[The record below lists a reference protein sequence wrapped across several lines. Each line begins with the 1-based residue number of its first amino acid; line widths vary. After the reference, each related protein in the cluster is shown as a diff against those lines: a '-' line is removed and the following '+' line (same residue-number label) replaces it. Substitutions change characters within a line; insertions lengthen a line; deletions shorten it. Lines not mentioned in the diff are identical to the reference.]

1 MSWILYSLAAMASLG
16 ISMLAAKMMSGFQIS
31 VSTLFDLKALPVILA
46 YAGFSILGAL
56 FFLLALREPG
66 AKTAVVAAIMALNIA
81 MVAIAA
87 YFLFAETPSNLQVI
101 GIALAIVSVMLLS
114 AGN

>member
-1 MSWILYSLAAMASLG
+1 MSWLLYSLAAMASLG
-16 ISMLAAKMMSGFQIS
+16 ISMLAAKMMSGFQVS
-31 VSTLFDLKALPVILA
+31 VSTLFDFKSLPVILA

-81 MVAIAA
+81 LVAVAA

-101 GIALAIVSVMLLS
+101 GIALAVVSVILLS
-114 AGN
+114 SAN

>member
-1 MSWILYSLAAMASLG
+1 MSWLLYSLAAMASLG
-16 ISMLAAKMMSGFQIS
+16 VSMLAARQVSGLAPAL
-31 VSTLFDLKALPVILA
+31 STLLDPKALPVILA

-81 MVAIAA
+81 LVAVAA
-87 YFLFAETPSNLQVI
+87 YVLFAETPSAFQVA
-101 GIALAIVSVMLLS
+101 GIALTIVSIILLS
-114 AGN
+114 VGS

>member
-1 MSWILYSLAAMASLG
+1 MSWLLYSLAAMASLG
-16 ISMLAAKMMSGFQIS
+16 ISMLAAKVMTGYQIS
-31 VSTLFDLKALPVILA
+31 ASTLFDLKSLPVILV
-46 YAGFSILGAL
+46 YAGCSLLGAL

-81 MVAIAA
+81 LVAVAA
-87 YFLFAETPSNLQVI
+87 YFLFSETPSNLQII
-101 GIALAIVSVMLLS
+101 GIALAIVSVILLS

>member
-16 ISMLAAKMMSGFQIS
+16 ISMLAARMMSGFQVS
-31 VSTLFDLKALPVILA
+31 LSTLFDPRALPVIAA
-46 YAGFSILGAL
+46 YAGFSIVGAL

-81 MVAIAA
+81 LVAVAA
-87 YFLFAETPSNLQVI
+87 YFLFAETPSQLQVA
-101 GIALAIVSVMLLS
+101 GIALAIVSVILLS
-114 AGN
+114 FGN